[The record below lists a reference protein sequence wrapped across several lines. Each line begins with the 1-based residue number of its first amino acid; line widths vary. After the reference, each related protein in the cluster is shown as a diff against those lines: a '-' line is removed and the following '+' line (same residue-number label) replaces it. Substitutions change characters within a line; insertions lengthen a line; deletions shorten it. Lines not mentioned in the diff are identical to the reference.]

1 MGMSPQQYSVY
12 KGTGGKFGAL
22 QFDLQLPHFYKDKQ
36 KDYTGE
42 QALDGFKLRE
52 GWNRREGAVFLQAT
66 SAVEKN
72 VYDWDK
78 KIIFALSIQDMG
90 AVNHCLLTGQEAK
103 LMHDPGAKS
112 DSQGAVKKYLT
123 IQSPNGTAEGCIVT
137 LSQTSGGETRR
148 HTVPM
153 TGAEVIVLRSLLQ
166 AAMARALGW

>member
-1 MGMSPQQYSVY
+1 MTPQQFAVY

-22 QFDLQLPHFYKDKQ
+22 QFDLQLPHYYKDKQ

-42 QALDGFKLRE
+42 QALDGFKTKE

-66 SAVEKN
+66 TAVDKN
-72 VYDWDK
+72 VYDWEK
-78 KIIFALSIQDMG
+78 KIIFALSVQDM
-90 AVNHCLLTGQEAK
+90 AKVVLSLSTGEECK

-112 DSQGAVKKYLT
+112 DTAGAIKKYLN
-123 IQSPNGTAEGCIVT
+123 ISSPNGTVNGCMVT

-153 TGAEVIVLRSLLQ
+153 DGSEVIALRQLLLT
-166 AAMARALGW
+166 AIPRALGW